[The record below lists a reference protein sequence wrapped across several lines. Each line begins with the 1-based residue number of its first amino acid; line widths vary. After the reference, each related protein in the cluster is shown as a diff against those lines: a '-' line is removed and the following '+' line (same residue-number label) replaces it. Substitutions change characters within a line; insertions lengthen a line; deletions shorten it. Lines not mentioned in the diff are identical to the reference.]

1 LVKAKEEMMAAHT
14 PEAVHSEWMKAFNAG
29 NLAGMVALYEPDSAV
44 VSEPGGDVVSGLP
57 ALKENLEGYL
67 SLGGQIDLRLQR
79 CIRSSDL
86 AILYS
91 GWTINGQAPDGSE
104 VSMKGQTSDVVRRQ
118 DDGTWLVA
126 IDNPFGSEGIG

>member
-1 LVKAKEEMMAAHT
+1 MMAAHT

-29 NLAGMVALYEPDSAV
+29 NLEEMIALYEPDSAV

-67 SLGGQIDLRLQR
+67 SLAGQIDLRLQR
-79 CIRSSDL
+79 CIRCNDL

-91 GWTINGQAPDGSE
+91 GWTMTGQAPDGSE
-104 VSMKGQTSDVVRRQ
+104 VNLNGQTSDVVRRQ
-118 DDGTWLVA
+118 ADGTWLLA
-126 IDNPFGSEGIG
+126 IDNPFGTEGIG

>member
-1 LVKAKEEMMAAHT
+1 MMAAHT

-29 NLAGMVALYEPDSAV
+29 NLEEMIALYEPDAAV

-67 SLGGQIDLRLQR
+67 SLAGQIDLRLQR
-79 CIRSSDL
+79 CIRCNDL

-91 GWTINGQAPDGSE
+91 GWTMTGKAPDGSA
-104 VSMKGQTSDVVRRQ
+104 VSLNGQTSDVVRRQ
-118 DDGTWLVA
+118 ADGTWLAA
-126 IDNPFGSEGIG
+126 IDNPFGVEGIG

>member
-1 LVKAKEEMMAAHT
+1 MMAAHT
-14 PEAVHSEWMKAFNAG
+14 PEAVHSEWMKAFNDG
-29 NLAGMVALYEPDSAV
+29 NLAEMVALYEPDSVV

-57 ALKENLEGYL
+57 ALKQNLEGYL

-79 CIRSSDL
+79 CIQTSDL

-91 GWTINGQAPDGSE
+91 GWTMTGRAPDGNAISL
-104 VSMKGQTSDVVRRQ
+104 KGQTSDVVRRQ